1 MSPANKKAPAR
12 TGAKAAGGR
21 SKGFLVAHEDRLG
34 GFPTINRNI

>member
-12 TGAKAAGGR
+12 TGAKAGGR
-21 SKGFLVAHEDRLG
+21 SKGFLVAHWDRLG